1 MNTQVWRFPGGL
13 QLPANKQQSTAL
25 PIQRPPLP
33 RRLVLPLQQHIGEP
47 AVPCVEVGQHVLKGQ
62 LIAEAGSAISA
73 ALHAPTSGTV
83 VEISEQPYPHG
94 SGLRVPAIII
104 DSDGAEQWTT
114 LEPKPAYVSLS
125 GVELLQRIR
134 QAGIA
139 GLGGAG
145 FPTAAKLASR
155 AQDDLHTL
163 IINGAECEP
172 YISADDLL
180 MRERAAELVEGIE
193 VLMHIL
199 QPQQVLLGIEDDKPE
214 AIAAVQAALGER
226 TIRLQP
232 VPTRYPSG
240 GERQLI
246 QVLTG
251 REVPSGGLPAD
262 IGMLC
267 VNVGTAVAVA
277 DAVLRGRPLISRITT
292 LSGAAL
298 ARPCNVEALIGTPVG
313 ELLDFAGLDH
323 AQLDR
328 LLLGGP
334 LMGDCLPS
342 LDVPLIKTANCLLAA
357 TREELP
363 APAQALPCIRCGDCA
378 QVCPASLLPQQ
389 LHFFALGEDHD
400 QLMAHNLFDCIECG
414 ACAYV
419 CPSSIPLVQYY
430 RASKGEIREL
440 EQRQLKAEQWRLRF
454 EQRQERLRREEERR
468 TADRLARQERA
479 ARAQEDRAEVETL
492 AAPAAQSVI
501 ERVKAEKSVGNAS
514 DQLKR
519 LKIEASMAQ
528 VALRK
533 AEKQLAA
540 HDTEQLRSQVAELR
554 IAAEQS
560 KAALTTAEAQGTSAE
575 PAPAAAPVT
584 DKAALKKA
592 RIDAAMARAQLKKSE
607 KAFGESPSNEQRAT
621 LASLRAD
628 VERTECQLNELQG
641 IAMPTEPKTGQPV
654 DGVLA
659 LRQAKLVYIA
669 QRDALRA
676 AEREGASAEELEA
689 IRQTLAAAEAAL
701 HATEDASG
709 KAPPDLVRTDKR
721 PVTAALRAAKT
732 ELAYARADLKK
743 LEREGAGDPALATAR
758 ERLQAAERAVADAS
772 GEAP

>member
-1 MNTQVWRFPGGL
+1 MNAEVWRFPGGL

-25 PIQRPPLP
+25 PIQQPPLP

-47 AVPCVEVGQHVLKGQ
+47 AVPCVEVGQRLLKGQ

-83 VEISEQPYPHG
+83 VEVSEQPYPHS
-94 SGLRVPAIII
+94 SGLSAPAIVI
-104 DSDGAEQWTT
+104 DSDGRDEWTA
-114 LEPKPAYVSLS
+114 LKPESRYTSLS
-125 GVELLQRIR
+125 GTELLQRIR

-180 MRERAAELVEGIE
+180 MRERAATLVEGIE
-193 VLMHIL
+193 VLMHLL

-214 AIAAVQAALGER
+214 AIAAVQAAIGER
-226 TIRLQP
+226 PIRLQP

-251 REVPSGGLPAD
+251 REVPAGGLPAD

-267 VNVGTAVAVA
+267 LNVGTAVAVA

-292 LSGAAL
+292 LTGAAL

-313 ELLDFAGLDH
+313 ELLEFAGLDH
-323 AQLDR
+323 AKLDR

-334 LMGDCLPS
+334 LMGDSLPS
-342 LDVPLIKTANCLLAA
+342 LDVPLLKTANCLLAA

-363 APAQALPCIRCGDCA
+363 PPPPALPCIRCGDCA

-389 LHFFALGEDHD
+389 LYFFTEDHA
-400 QLMAHNLFDCIECG
+400 QLLAHNLFDCIECG

-430 RASKGEIREL
+430 RASKAEIREL
-440 EQRQLKAEQWRLRF
+440 EERQLKAEQWRLRF
-454 EQRQERLRREEERR
+454 EQRQERLRRDEEQR

-479 ARAQEDRAEVETL
+479 ARVQEDQPEVASSTT
-492 AAPAAQSVI
+492 ADAQSVI
-501 ERVKAEKSVGNAS
+501 ERVKAEKAVGNAP

-528 VALRK
+528 VALKK

-540 HDTEQLRSQVAELR
+540 HDTDQLRTQVAALR
-554 IAAEQS
+554 CAAEEAKSALAAAESQS
-560 KAALTTAEAQGTSAE
+560 ASAQ
-575 PAPAAAPVT
+575 PPAASAPVS
-584 DKAALKKA
+584 DEAALKKA
-592 RIDAAMARAQLKKSE
+592 RIDAAMARARLKKSE
-607 KAFGESPSNEQRAT
+607 KAFGESPTQEQRAA
-621 LASLRAD
+621 LASLHEE
-628 VERTECQLNELQG
+628 VERIERQLNPLQG
-641 IAMPTEPKTGQPV
+641 IDMPTEPKTEQPV

-676 AEREGASAEELEA
+676 AEREGASTEELDA
-689 IRQTLAAAEAAL
+689 IRQTFAAAEAAL
-701 HATEDASG
+701 HAAEDASG

-721 PVTAALRAAKT
+721 PITDALRAAKT

-758 ERLQAAERAVADAS
+758 ERLQAAERAVTDAS
-772 GEAP
+772 GENP

>member
-1 MNTQVWRFPGGL
+1 MNAQVWNFPGGL

-25 PIQRPPLP
+25 PIQQPPLP
-33 RRLVLPLQQHIGEP
+33 RRLVIPLQQHIGEP
-47 AVPCVEVGQHVLKGQ
+47 AVPCVEVGERVLKGQ

-83 VEISEQPYPHG
+83 VEISEQPYPHS
-94 SGLRVPAIII
+94 SGLSVAAIVI
-104 DSDGAEQWTT
+104 DSDGRDEWTT
-114 LEPKPAYVSLS
+114 LKPETQYASLS

-145 FPTAAKLASR
+145 FPTAAKLAAR

-180 MRERAAELVEGIE
+180 MRERATELVEGIE

-214 AIAAVQAALGER
+214 AIAAVQAAIGER
-226 TIRLQP
+226 SIRLQA

-246 QVLTG
+246 QLLTG
-251 REVPSGGLPAD
+251 REVPAGGLPAD

-292 LSGAAL
+292 LTGAAL
-298 ARPCNVEALIGTPVG
+298 ARPCNVEALLGTPVV
-313 ELLDFAGLDH
+313 ELLEFAGLDQ
-323 AQLDR
+323 ARLDR

-334 LMGDCLPS
+334 LMGAALPS

-363 APAQALPCIRCGDCA
+363 PPPPEMPCIRCGDCA

-389 LHFFALGEDHD
+389 LYFFAEDHD
-400 QLMAHNLFDCIECG
+400 QLMAHDLFDCIECG

-430 RASKGEIREL
+430 RASKAEIRDL
-440 EQRQLKAEQWRLRF
+440 EQRQLKAEHWRLRF
-454 EQRQERLRREEERR
+454 EQRQERLRREEEQR

-479 ARAQEDRAEVETL
+479 ARVQAHQPEVQAP

-501 ERVKAEKSVGNAS
+501 ERVKAEKAVGNAP

-528 VALRK
+528 VALKK

-540 HDTEQLRSQVAELR
+540 HDTEQLRSQVTELR
-554 IAAEQS
+554 VAAEEA
-560 KAALTTAEAQGTSAE
+560 KAALATAEAQGAIAE

-584 DKAALKKA
+584 DEAALKKA
-592 RIDAAMARAQLKKSE
+592 KIDAAMARAQ
-607 KAFGESPSNEQRAT
+607 
-621 LASLRAD
+621 
-628 VERTECQLNELQG
+628 
-641 IAMPTEPKTGQPV
+641 
-654 DGVLA
+654 
-659 LRQAKLVYIA
+659 
-669 QRDALRA
+669 
-676 AEREGASAEELEA
+676 
-689 IRQTLAAAEAAL
+689 
-701 HATEDASG
+701 
-709 KAPPDLVRTDKR
+709 
-721 PVTAALRAAKT
+721 
-732 ELAYARADLKK
+732 
-743 LEREGAGDPALATAR
+743 
-758 ERLQAAERAVADAS
+758 
-772 GEAP
+772 

>member
-1 MNTQVWRFPGGL
+1 MNMQVWNFPGGL
-13 QLPANKQQSTAL
+13 RLPANKQQSTAT
-25 PIQRPPLP
+25 PIQHPPLP

-47 AVPCVEVGQHVLKGQ
+47 ARPCVEAGQRVLKGQ
-62 LIAEAGSAISA
+62 LIAEAGSTISA
-73 ALHAPTSGTV
+73 ALHAPTSGVV
-83 VEISEQPYPHG
+83 VEVSEQPYPHP
-94 SGLRVPAIII
+94 SGLTAPAIVIE
-104 DSDGAEQWTT
+104 SDGAEEWATRVP
-114 LEPKPAYVSLS
+114 LSDYSSLS
-125 GVELLQRIR
+125 GVEVLERIR
-134 QAGIA
+134 QSGIA

-180 MRERAAELVEGIE
+180 MRERAVELVEGIE

-214 AIAAVQAALGER
+214 AIAAVQAAIGER
-226 TIRLQP
+226 PIRLQP
-232 VPTRYPSG
+232 IPARYPSG

-292 LSGAAL
+292 LTGAAL

-313 ELLDFAGLDH
+313 ELLDFAGLDR
-323 AQLDR
+323 AKLDR

-334 LMGDCLPS
+334 LMGDSLPS

-363 APAQALPCIRCGDCA
+363 PPQPAMPCIRCGDCA

-389 LHFFALGEDHD
+389 LYFFAEDHA

-419 CPSSIPLVQYY
+419 CPSSIALVQYY
-430 RASKGEIREL
+430 RASKADIREL

-454 EQRQERLRREEERR
+454 EHRQERLRREAVQRS
-468 TADRLARQERA
+468 ADRLARQERA
-479 ARAQEDRAEVETL
+479 ARVQEDQPEAETPS
-492 AAPAAQSVI
+492 APAAQSVI
-501 ERVKAEKSVGNAS
+501 ERVKAEKSVGNAP

-528 VALRK
+528 VALKK

-554 IAAEQS
+554 IAAEEA
-560 KAALTTAEAQGTSAE
+560 KAALATAEMQSASTG
-575 PAPAAAPVT
+575 PAPTAASAT
-584 DKAALKKA
+584 SEAALKKA
-592 RIDAAMARAQLKKSE
+592 RIEAAMARAQLKKSE
-607 KAFGESPSNEQRAT
+607 KAFGESPSDEQRAT
-621 LASLRAD
+621 LDALRAN
-628 VERTECQLNELQG
+628 VERIERQLNELQG
-641 IAMPTEPKTGQPV
+641 TTMPTEPQAEQPA
-654 DGVLA
+654 DGILA
-659 LRQAKLVYIA
+659 LRRAKLNYIT

-676 AEREGASAEELEA
+676 AEREGASAEALEA
-689 IRQTLAAAEAAL
+689 IRQTLSTAEAAL
-701 HATEDASG
+701 HAAEDASG

-721 PVTAALRAAKT
+721 PITDALRAAKT

-743 LEREGAGDPALATAR
+743 LEREGAGEPALATAR
-758 ERLQAAERAVADAS
+758 ERLQAAECAVADAS

>member
-1 MNTQVWRFPGGL
+1 MNAQVGSFPGGL
-13 QLPANKQQSTAL
+13 SLPANKQQSTAL
-25 PIQRPPLP
+25 PIQQPTLP
-33 RRLVLPLQQHIGEP
+33 RRLVLPLQQHIGAP
-47 AVPCVEVGQHVLKGQ
+47 AVPCVVVGQRVLKGQ
-62 LIAEAGSAISA
+62 LIAETGGAIGST
-73 ALHAPTSGTV
+73 LHAPTSGTV
-83 VEISEQPYPHG
+83 VELSEQPYPHS
-94 SGLRVPAIII
+94 SGLSAPAIVI
-104 DSDGAEQWTT
+104 DSDGAEEWGE
-114 LEPKPAYVSLS
+114 LLAEPEYASLS
-125 GVELLQRIR
+125 AVDLLERIR
-134 QAGIA
+134 RAGIA

-214 AIAAVQAALGER
+214 AIAAVQAAIGER
-226 TIRLQP
+226 AIRLQP
-232 VPTRYPSG
+232 IPTRYPSG

-292 LSGAAL
+292 LTGAAL

-313 ELLDFAGLDH
+313 ELLDFAGLDR
-323 AQLDR
+323 AKLDR

-334 LMGDCLPS
+334 LMGDSLPS

-357 TREELP
+357 TSEELP
-363 APAQALPCIRCGDCA
+363 APEQALPCIRCGDCA
-378 QVCPASLLPQQ
+378 RVCPASLLPQQ
-389 LHFFALGEDHD
+389 LYFFAEDHD
-400 QLMAHNLFDCIECG
+400 QLIAHNLFDCIECG

-419 CPSSIPLVQYY
+419 CPSSISLVQYY
-430 RASKGEIREL
+430 RASKADIREL

-454 EQRQERLRREEERR
+454 EHRQERLRREEEQRS
-468 TADRLARQERA
+468 ADRLARQERA
-479 ARAQEDRAEVETL
+479 ARVQEDQPEAETPS
-492 AAPAAQSVI
+492 APAAQSVI
-501 ERVKAEKSVGNAS
+501 ERVKAEKSVGNAP

-528 VALRK
+528 VALKK
-533 AEKQLAA
+533 AEKQLTA
-540 HDTEQLRSQVAELR
+540 HDTEQLRTQVAELR
-554 IAAEQS
+554 IAAEEA
-560 KAALTTAEAQGTSAE
+560 KAALATAEMQSASTE
-575 PAPAAAPVT
+575 PAPTAASAT
-584 DKAALKKA
+584 GEAALKKA
-592 RIDAAMARAQLKKSE
+592 RIEAAMARAQLKKSE
-607 KAFGESPSNEQRAT
+607 KAFGESPNDEQRAT

-628 VERTECQLNELQG
+628 VERIERQLNPLQG
-641 IAMPTEPKTGQPV
+641 NAMPTDPKTEQPV

-659 LRQAKLVYIA
+659 LRQAKLAYIT

-676 AEREGASAEELEA
+676 AEREGASAEALEA
-689 IRQTLAAAEAAL
+689 IRQTLSAAEAAL
-701 HATEDASG
+701 HAAEDASG

-721 PVTAALRAAKT
+721 PITDALRAAKT

-743 LEREGAGDPALATAR
+743 LEREDADDQALATAR
-758 ERLQAAERAVADAS
+758 ERLHAAERAVADAS

>member
-1 MNTQVWRFPGGL
+1 MNVQVWNFPGGL
-13 QLPANKQQSTAL
+13 HLPANKQQSTAT
-25 PIQRPPLP
+25 PIQQPPLP

-47 AVPCVEVGQHVLKGQ
+47 AVPCVEVGQRVLKGQ

-73 ALHAPTSGTV
+73 ALHAPTSGSV
-83 VEISEQPYPHG
+83 VEISEQPYPHS
-94 SGLRVPAIII
+94 SGLLMPAIVIE
-104 DSDGAEQWTT
+104 SDGAETWIELTP
-114 LEPKPAYVSLS
+114 EPEYASLS

-180 MRERAAELVEGIE
+180 MRERAVALVDGID

-214 AIAAVQAALGER
+214 AIAAVQIAIGER
-226 TIRLQP
+226 PIRLQP

-246 QVLTG
+246 QLLTG
-251 REVPSGGLPAD
+251 REVPAGGLPAD

-267 VNVGTAVAVA
+267 VNVGTVVAVA

-292 LSGAAL
+292 LTGAAL
-298 ARPCNVEALIGTPVG
+298 AHPCNVDALVGTPVA
-313 ELLDFAGLDH
+313 ELLAFAGLDH
-323 AQLDR
+323 AKLDR

-334 LMGDCLPS
+334 LMGDSLAS
-342 LDVPLIKTANCLLAA
+342 LDVPLIKTTNCLLAA
-357 TREELP
+357 TGEELP
-363 APAQALPCIRCGDCA
+363 PPPPEMPCIRCGDCA

-389 LHFFALGEDHD
+389 LYFFAEDHD
-400 QLMAHNLFDCIECG
+400 QLMAHHLFDCIECG

-430 RASKGEIREL
+430 RASKGEIRQR
-440 EQRQLKAEQWRLRF
+440 EQRQLKAEQSRLRF
-454 EQRQERLRREEERR
+454 EHRQDRLRREEEQRA
-468 TADRLARQERA
+468 ADRLARQERA
-479 ARAQEDRAEVETL
+479 ARAQEDQPDADVP
-492 AAPAAQSVI
+492 AAPDAHSVI
-501 ERVKAEKSVGNAS
+501 ERVKAEKAVGNAS
-514 DQLKR
+514 DRLKR

-528 VALRK
+528 VALKK

-540 HDTEQLRSQVAELR
+540 HDTEQLRAQVAELR
-554 IAAEQS
+554 SAADEA
-560 KAALTTAEAQGTSAE
+560 KAALAAADAQGASPA
-575 PAPAAAPVT
+575 PAPAAAPVS
-584 DKAALKKA
+584 DEAALKKA
-592 RIDAAMARAQLKKSE
+592 KIDAAMARAQLKKSE
-607 KAFGESPSNEQRAT
+607 KAFGESPTDEQRAT

-628 VERTECQLNELQG
+628 VERIERQLNEQQG
-641 IAMPTEPKTGQPV
+641 IAMSIEPKTEQTV

-676 AEREGASAEELEA
+676 AERKGAPAEELNA

-701 HATEDASG
+701 HAAEDASG

-721 PVTAALRAAKT
+721 PITNALRAAKT

-743 LEREGAGDPALATAR
+743 LERESASDAALNAAR
-758 ERLQAAERAVADAS
+758 ERLQAAERAVDDAS

>member
-1 MNTQVWRFPGGL
+1 MNAQVWRFPGGL
-13 QLPANKQQSTAL
+13 QLPANKQQSTAT
-25 PIQRPPLP
+25 PIQQPPLP
-33 RRLVLPLQQHIGEP
+33 RRLVLPLQQHIGAP
-47 AVPCVEVGQHVLKGQ
+47 AVPCVDVGQRVLKGQ
-62 LIAEAGSAISA
+62 LIANAGSAISA

-83 VEISEQPYPHG
+83 VEIGEQPYPHA
-94 SGLRVPAIII
+94 SGLSAPAIVI
-104 DSDGAEQWTT
+104 DSDGADEWID
-114 LEPKPAYVSLS
+114 LEPEPEYRSLS
-125 GVELLQRIR
+125 GVELLERIR

-163 IINGAECEP
+163 VINGAECEP
-172 YISADDLL
+172 YLSADDLL
-180 MRERAAELVEGIE
+180 MRERAAELVQGIE

-199 QPQQVLLGIEDDKPE
+199 QPQQVLLGIEDDKPD
-214 AIAAVQAALGER
+214 AIAAVQAAIGER
-226 TIRLQP
+226 PICLQA

-246 QVLTG
+246 QLLTG

-292 LSGAAL
+292 LTGAAL
-298 ARPCNVEALIGTPVG
+298 ARPCNVDALIGTPVG

-323 AQLDR
+323 ARLDR

-334 LMGDCLPS
+334 LMGDSLPS
-342 LDVPLIKTANCLLAA
+342 LDAPLIKTANCLLAA

-363 APAQALPCIRCGDCA
+363 PPAPAMPCIRCGDCA

-389 LHFFALGEDHD
+389 LYFFAENHL
-400 QLMAHNLFDCIECG
+400 QLRAHNLFDCIECG

-419 CPSSIPLVQYY
+419 CPSSIPLVQHY
-430 RASKGEIREL
+430 RAAKAEIRAL
-440 EQRQLKAEQWRLRF
+440 EQRQLKAEHWRLRF
-454 EQRQERLRREEERR
+454 EQRQDRLRREDAQR
-468 TADRLARQERA
+468 AANRLARQERA
-479 ARAQEDRAEVETL
+479 ASVQDEQPAVETP
-492 AAPAAQSVI
+492 ATPAAQAVI
-501 ERVKAEKSVGNAS
+501 ERVKAEKAVGTAT

-528 VALRK
+528 VALNK

-554 IAAEQS
+554 VAAQEA
-560 KAALTTAEAQGTSAE
+560 KAALAAAHAQHASAE
-575 PAPAAAPVT
+575 PAPTAAPM
-584 DKAALKKA
+584 DNEAALKKA
-592 RIDAAMARAQLKKSE
+592 KIDAAMARAQLKKSE
-607 KAFGESPSNEQRAT
+607 KAFGETPSDEQRAT
-621 LASLRAD
+621 LASLRAE
-628 VERTECQLNELQG
+628 VERIEGRLQPLQG
-641 IAMPTEPKTGQPV
+641 TAMPSEPHTAQPA
-654 DGVLA
+654 DGILA
-659 LRQAKLVYIA
+659 LRQAKQAYVA

-676 AEREGASAEELEA
+676 AEREGASTGELDA

-701 HATEDASG
+701 HAAEDASG

-721 PVTAALRAAKT
+721 PVSAALRAAKT

-743 LEREGAGDPALATAR
+743 LEREGADEAALAVAR
-758 ERLQAAERAVADAS
+758 ERLQAAERAVADAQD
-772 GEAP
+772 EVRP

>member
-1 MNTQVWRFPGGL
+1 MNAPVRNFPGGITP
-13 QLPANKQQSTAL
+13 PANKQQSTAT
-25 PIQRPPLP
+25 PIQQPPLP
-33 RRLVLPLQQHIGEP
+33 HRLVLPLQQHIGEP
-47 AVPCVEVGQHVLKGQ
+47 AMPCVEVGQRVLKGQ

-73 ALHAPTSGTV
+73 ALHAPTSGNV
-83 VEISEQPYPHG
+83 VEISEQPYPHS
-94 SGLRVPAIII
+94 SGLSLPAIVI
-104 DSDGAEQWTT
+104 DSDGAEEWVELTP
-114 LEPKPAYVSLS
+114 EPEYASLS
-125 GVELLQRIR
+125 GIELLQRIR

-145 FPTAAKLASR
+145 FPTAAKLAAR

-180 MRERAAELVEGIE
+180 MRERATELVEGID

-199 QPQQVLLGIEDDKPE
+199 QPQQVLLGIEDDKPQ
-214 AIAAVQAALGER
+214 AIAAVKAAIGER
-226 TIRLQP
+226 PIRLQA

-246 QVLTG
+246 QLLTG

-292 LSGAAL
+292 LTGAAL
-298 ARPCNVEALIGTPVG
+298 ERPCNVEALIGTPVG
-313 ELLDFAGLDH
+313 ELLDFAGLDRTK
-323 AQLDR
+323 LER

-334 LMGDCLPS
+334 LMGDSLPS

-363 APAQALPCIRCGDCA
+363 PPMPTMPCIRCGDCA

-389 LHFFALGEDHD
+389 LHFFAQDHA
-400 QLMAHNLFDCIECG
+400 QLLAHNLFDCIECG

-430 RASKGEIREL
+430 RASKAEIREL

-454 EQRQERLRREEERR
+454 EQRQERLRREEEQRA
-468 TADRLARQERA
+468 ADRRARQERA
-479 ARAQEDRAEVETL
+479 AHVQADQPDVET
-492 AAPAAQSVI
+492 PAVPDAQSVI
-501 ERVKAEKSVGNAS
+501 ERVKAEKAVGNAP

-528 VALRK
+528 VALKK

-540 HDTEQLRSQVAELR
+540 HDTEQLRTQVAELR
-554 IAAEQS
+554 SAAEES
-560 KAALTTAEAQGTSAE
+560 KAALATAEVQSANAE
-575 PAPAAAPVT
+575 PAPTVAAVT
-584 DKAALKKA
+584 DEAALKQAK
-592 RIDAAMARAQLKKSE
+592 IDAAMARAQLKKSE
-607 KAFGESPSNEQRAT
+607 KAFGESPSDEQRAT
-621 LASLRAD
+621 LASLREE
-628 VERTECQLNELQG
+628 VERIERQLNPLQG
-641 IAMPTEPKTGQPV
+641 TSMPTEPKAAQPI

-676 AEREGASAEELEA
+676 AEREGVPAEELDA

-701 HATEDASG
+701 HAAEDASG
-709 KAPPDLVRTDKR
+709 KAPPNLVRTDR
-721 PVTAALRAAKT
+721 HPISASLRAAKT